1 MILLK
6 DIQNEADGRGVD
18 IQNVGINNVRMPF
31 LIKKEGGGFLSVVA
45 DVRFTVSLPKE
56 YKGTHMSR
64 FIEIL
69 TEYGQ
74 KPLAEEEMAA
84 ILDEALLRLDAS
96 TAAIKFSFCY
106 FVEKTAPVSGGKALL
121 DVPCFF
127 VGEKQLNAPL
137 KFTLGVDVP
146 YTSLCPCS
154 KEISAFGAHNQRSVC
169 RMRLSFA
176 PEYECIYIEEAVR
189 MVDRTASSPVYSLL
203 KREDEKFVTE
213 TAYQNPKFVEDML
226 RDMVLALRPLP
237 GLKYFFV
244 ECENFESIHNHNAIA
259 THEEYL

>member
-1 MILLK
+1 MLK
-6 DIQNEADGRGVD
+6 DIQNEYDQRGIT
-18 IQNVGINNVRMPF
+18 IQNVGVNNVRLPF
-31 LIKKEGGGFLSVVA
+31 LIKKETDGFLPVVA

-74 KPLAEEEMAA
+74 KPLAEDEMTA
-84 ILDEALLRLDAS
+84 ILNEALTRLDAS

-106 FVEKTAPVSGGKALL
+106 FVEKTAPVSGGTALL

-127 VGEKQLNAPL
+127 AGEKKLDAPL

-169 RMRLSFA
+169 RVRLNFA
-176 PEYECIYIEEAVR
+176 PKYECIYIEEVVR
-189 MVDRTASSPVYSLL
+189 MVDKAASSPVYPLL

-213 TAYQNPKFVEDML
+213 AAYKNPKFVEDML
-226 RDMVLALRPLP
+226 RDMVIALRPLP
-237 GLKYFFV
+237 GLKYFSV

-259 THEEYL
+259 AHEEYL